1 MDLSV
6 PNLFTTNRR
15 IIEWTPTKNDKLF
28 FAIKQHGRN
37 WRAIVKSGI
46 FTDAELATLGA
57 TQKERMFA
65 CQTWFAHL
73 ADTTKHG
80 TESVV
85 GMRVTAAE
93 QAAKKRSGCMPGNR
107 RPFTPAEDE
116 AILRGVKHVKHLGGK
131 MGWERMKSLP
141 FLHGALD
148 SRSGQDLKDRYRNI
162 MILEEKKR
170 KREAE
175 DEAEAEAEDEGD
187 EEV

>member
-15 IIEWTPTKNDKLF
+15 IIEWTPTKNDRLF
-28 FAIKQHGRN
+28 DAIKQLGRN

-57 TQKERMFA
+57 TQKDQMFA
-65 CQTWFAHL
+65 CQTWFTHL

-80 TESVV
+80 TESVI
-85 GMRVTAAE
+85 GTRVAAALKE
-93 QAAKKRSGCMPGNR
+93 AKKRSGCTRGNR

-116 AILRGVKHVKHLGGK
+116 AILRGVKHLGGK
-131 MGWERMKSLP
+131 MGWERMKSLT

-162 MILEEKKR
+162 MILEERKR

-175 DEAEAEAEDEGD
+175 DEDEAEDEGD